1 MITGPAE
8 QIAWSRPGYVNGV
21 GLKSPRSAWKQLC
34 HVFKHNCL
42 FLVSMFDAAGQSFL
56 LLPPLRMT
64 TGSASGVPERISGPF
79 CLFDL
84 FLMTLV

>member
-8 QIAWSRPGYVNGV
+8 QIAWSRPGYV